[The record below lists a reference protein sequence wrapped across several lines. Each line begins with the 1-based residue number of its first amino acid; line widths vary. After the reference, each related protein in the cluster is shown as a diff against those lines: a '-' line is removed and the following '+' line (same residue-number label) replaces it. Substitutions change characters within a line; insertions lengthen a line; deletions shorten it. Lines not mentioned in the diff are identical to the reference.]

1 MHRRMPLATAIVVV
15 LILIAVLMPG
25 STLPRGPQIPGFDKI
40 VHFAMFFALAL
51 AVRFDFRPIGGRR
64 LLVALAVAAAFA
76 AITELCQLFVPGRS
90 CDVFDLLTDVAGFVA
105 GLLAQ
110 RFAAALAARSS

>member
-1 MHRRMPLATAIVVV
+1 MHRRIPLPTAIVVV

-25 STLPRGPQIPGFDKI
+25 SSLPHGPRIPGFDKI
-40 VHFAMFFALAL
+40 IHFAMFFALAL
-51 AVRFDFRPIGGRR
+51 AVRYDFRPIGGRR
-64 LLVALAVAAAFA
+64 LLVALATMTVFA

-90 CDVFDLLTDVAGFVA
+90 CDAFDLLTDVAGFMA